1 MTGVGGRGR
10 EGYLYWLMGWI
21 YPMMGGYCG
30 VIWVILVLR
39 AVASLSSR
47 FVENRNWLVLL
58 ENKGIGLMGVRVWIF
73 VSASDG
79 CSDGLVPSDLSY
91 LRGSALCEFYMGLF
105 RGIECC
111 KVLIEL
117 IEYSL
122 HEELYECSTAV

>member
-79 CSDGLVPSDLSY
+79 CSDG
-91 LRGSALCEFYMGLF
+91 
-105 RGIECC
+105 
-111 KVLIEL
+111 
-117 IEYSL
+117 
-122 HEELYECSTAV
+122 